1 MHPMPRSRRLL
12 AAALALTVACAATPA
27 AAVGNIVAADW
38 TLETA
43 DGGSVNFHQELAKG
57 PVVLSFWATWC
68 RPCLK
73 ELPQLDAMAGRLG
86 DRVSFLAVN
95 TDNTR
100 AVAKVAP
107 FLQSINLANLRVP
120 MDTGA
125 EVQQLLQVGG
135 VMPFVALYD
144 SQGREVYRHIGYKEG
159 DELELERAIEDL
171 LAATAAGGTVDTGK
185 PAWSEAVTATDR
197 FEYSYSTVTKREIF
211 ENWLDVSYQ
220 LGGFRT
226 GITLDSS
233 APSEEGDRSNEI
245 IHRFFEFSSGE
256 YDFRAGH
263 FYGIFGRGLVFNAYE
278 DRTVRVD
285 TRLDGVVASVHHG
298 ALAATVFSG
307 TPSARQL
314 DIRAADLEYAFGRGL
329 QMGATGMTWQAD
341 SWSGDNGEVRRE
353 WVSALRARQKLSFVD
368 WYVEYGWKKG
378 WDYDPTDDRYD
389 NGTALYANVNL
400 YEGPFSLSWEH
411 SDYER
416 FTVVPRADG
425 TTPLNRPP
433 SLIREFTWTLLNRA
447 PHPLD
452 QNDETGNNLDAVYS
466 GGGWTALGSL
476 ARLERQNGDLLYELA
491 YAAVQKERLGAFRLQ
506 AGFGWQ
512 DNEGERQTLVGE
524 ATWFLGD
531 RRSLTLQAEHQHV
544 RTGERPGLRPG
555 CLRRGLVQ
563 AGVRGRADLGLR
575 GHPRDEQQVQRTD
588 GPRRAAGPLPRRPG
602 QLHPGPRRQR
612 ESLVRQA
619 AGGLSVLGRRL
630 QVRAGLRR
638 RRVLRGLPLLGPRG
652 SGLASATRPG
662 HHGDC
667 QPVRGPNH
675 GGMIMTRRLLV
686 LTTVLA
692 LVAVGALALAGCGG
706 KDDQAQACSACGMK
720 VAADKAQTVDGK
732 LLCEHCAPKPEE
744 ATGTAATEHPTA
756 VHDCAGPCGM
766 KAVAEDQLTEIDGK
780 WYCAGCAKNAAQDHT
795 GHDHG

>member
-1 MHPMPRSRRLL
+1 MFPMPRPGRLL
-12 AAALALTVACAATPA
+12 PAALALVLVCAPAATPA
-27 AAVGNIVAADW
+27 RAAAIVAADW

-43 DGGSVNFHQELAKG
+43 DGSSVNFHQELAKG

-107 FLQSINLANLRVP
+107 YLQAANLANLRVP

-135 VMPFVALYD
+135 VLPFVALYD
-144 SQGREVYRHIGYKEG
+144 TRGREVYRHIGYKEG

-171 LAATAAGGTVDTGK
+171 LAAEAAGATVATGK
-185 PAWSEAVTATDR
+185 ADWSEAVTATDR
-197 FEYSYSTVTKREIF
+197 FEYSYSTVTEREIF

-226 GITLDSS
+226 GILLDSR
-233 APSEEGDRSNEI
+233 APSEEGYRSNEI
-245 IHRFFEFSSGE
+245 SHRFFEFSSGD

-307 TPSARQL
+307 TPSAREL
-314 DIRAADLEYAFGRGL
+314 DIRAADLEYACGRGL
-329 QMGATGMTWQAD
+329 QLGATGMTWRAD

-353 WVSALRARQKLSFVD
+353 WVSALRARQQLSHVD
-368 WYVEYGWKKG
+368 WYFEYGWKKG
-378 WDYDPTDDRYD
+378 WDYDPTDDQYD
-389 NGTALYANVNL
+389 SGTALYANVNL
-400 YEGPFSLSWEH
+400 YSGPFSLSWEH

-452 QNDETGNNLDAVYS
+452 QNDETGNNLDAVHS
-466 GGGWTALGSL
+466 GGGWTTVGSL
-476 ARLERQNGDLLYELA
+476 ARLERQNGETLYELA
-491 YAAVQKERLGAFRLQ
+491 YAAVQKDRLGDFRLQ
-506 AGFGWQ
+506 GGFGWQ
-512 DNEGERQTLVGE
+512 DNEGQRQSLVGE
-524 ATWFLGD
+524 VTWFLSE

-544 RTGERPGLRPG
+544 RLGGGTGYDLGAYDEDWFKLELETAPTWAFAAILEMNNKYAEQMAHDEQPGPFPAGQISYTLA
-555 CLRRGLVQ
+555 RGGNLNLWVGKRQ
-563 AGVRGRADLGLR
+563 AGYLC
-575 GHPRDEQQVQRTD
+575 
-588 GPRRAAGPLPRRPG
+588 
-602 QLHPGPRRQR
+602 
-612 ESLVRQA
+612 S
-619 AGGLSVLGRRL
+619 GGVCKYEPAFEGVEFFGVFR
-630 QVRAGLRR
+630 
-638 RRVLRGLPLLGPRG
+638 
-652 SGLASATRPG
+652 
-662 HHGDC
+662 
-667 QPVRGPNH
+667 
-675 GGMIMTRRLLV
+675 
-686 LTTVLA
+686 
-692 LVAVGALALAGCGG
+692 
-706 KDDQAQACSACGMK
+706 
-720 VAADKAQTVDGK
+720 
-732 LLCEHCAPKPEE
+732 
-744 ATGTAATEHPTA
+744 
-756 VHDCAGPCGM
+756 
-766 KAVAEDQLTEIDGK
+766 
-780 WYCAGCAKNAAQDHT
+780 Y
-795 GHDHG
+795 